1 MSTELQQPGAIP
13 DPSENSVPWTIFDTW
28 LGVVMLA
35 LIDASLLIITLRG
48 SRASRAEFAQSAG
61 ILLLQLAYLM
71 PVLLIFAWK
80 RIHWKYLGFRKFE
93 PKVMGLGCG
102 LLVGSYVIILL
113 HNLILLGLGIDTQ
126 GEAILRFM
134 EMLESPGW
142 FFLVGVVFAPF
153 VEEIFFRGFLFQG
166 FRQKYGWV
174 RAMLL
179 SSAIFA
185 AAHLDPVSLIPTFIL
200 GLVLA
205 YLFQRSN
212 SIWPGTI
219 LHFLVN
225 AFGLG
230 AAYFVAHYQNII
242 PL

>member
-13 DPSENSVPWTIFDTW
+13 DPSEYSVPWTIFDSW

-35 LIDASLLIITLRG
+35 LIDAILFIITLQS
-48 SRASRAEFAQSAG
+48 SRRAELAQSAG
-61 ILLLQLAYLM
+61 ILFLELAYLL
-71 PVLLIFAWK
+71 PVLLIFVWR

-102 LLVGSYVIILL
+102 LLIGSYVIILL
-113 HNLILLGLGIDTQ
+113 HNLILMGLGIDTQ
-126 GEAILRFM
+126 DEAILRFM

-166 FRQKYGWV
+166 FRQKYGWI

-200 GLVLA
+200 GLLLA

-212 SIWPGTI
+212 SVWPGII

-225 AFGLG
+225 AFGLC
-230 AAYFVAHYQNII
+230 AAYFATHYQSII

>member
-1 MSTELQQPGAIP
+1 MSIEFQQPGSIA
-13 DPSENSVPWTIFDTW
+13 DHSEYSVPWTIFDTW

-35 LIDASLLIITLRG
+35 LIDAILLIFTLQS
-48 SRASRAEFAQSAG
+48 SRRAELAQSAG
-61 ILLLQLAYLM
+61 IILLELAYLL

-93 PKVMGLGCG
+93 AKLMGLGCG
-102 LLVGSYVIILL
+102 LLIGGYLIILL

-126 GEAILRFM
+126 GEAILRLI
-134 EMLESPGW
+134 EMLESPVW
-142 FFLVGVVFAPF
+142 FFLVAVVFAPF

-179 SSAIFA
+179 SSVIFA
-185 AAHLDPVSLIPTFIL
+185 VAHLDPASLIPTFIL
-200 GLVLA
+200 GVVIA
-205 YLFQRSN
+205 YLFHRSN
-212 SIWPGTI
+212 SIWPGII
-219 LHFLVN
+219 LHFLINGFSLCAVF
-225 AFGLG
+225 ASTRLP
-230 AAYFVAHYQNII
+230 

>member
-1 MSTELQQPGAIP
+1 MSTELQQPVSIP
-13 DPSENSVPWTIFDTW
+13 DPSEYSVPWTIFDTW

-35 LIDASLLIITLRG
+35 LIDAILLIITLQG

-61 ILLLQLAYLM
+61 ILLLELAYLL
-71 PVLLIFAWK
+71 PVFLIFAWR

-93 PKVMGLGCG
+93 SKVMGLGCG
-102 LLVGSYVIILL
+102 LLIGSYVIILL

-174 RAMLL
+174 SAMLL

-185 AAHLDPVSLIPTFIL
+185 AAHLDLASLIPTFIL
-200 GLVLA
+200 GLLLA
-205 YLFQRSN
+205 YLFHRSN
-212 SIWPGTI
+212 SIWPGII

-225 AFGLG
+225 GSSLCAVFALTRLP
-230 AAYFVAHYQNII
+230 

>member
-1 MSTELQQPGAIP
+1 MSTELQQPASTP
-13 DPSENSVPWTIFDTW
+13 EPSDYYVPWTIFDTW

-35 LIDASLLIITLRG
+35 LIDAILLIITLRG

-61 ILLLQLAYLM
+61 ILLLELAYLM
-71 PVLLIFAWK
+71 PVLLIFAWR
-80 RIHWKYLGFRKFE
+80 RIHWKHLGFRKFE
-93 PKVMGLGCG
+93 SKVMGLGCG
-102 LLVGSYVIILL
+102 LLIGSYIIILL

-134 EMLESPGW
+134 ELLESPGW

-179 SSAIFA
+179 SSVIFA
-185 AAHLDPVSLIPTFIL
+185 VVHLDPASLIPTFIL

-205 YLFQRSN
+205 YLYQRSN
-212 SIWPGTI
+212 SLWPGII

-225 AFGLG
+225 GSSLCAVFASTRL
-230 AAYFVAHYQNII
+230 
-242 PL
+242 PPM